1 MNHFFKKKKSLQIFL
16 LKFATGKK
24 EVTIKCG
31 VQRTKDKKEKET
43 KEGLGMREWKNQTL
57 SSFPPPF
64 CNY

>member
-31 VQRTKDKKEKET
+31 VQRTKDKKRKRNQGRPWNSGMEKPDPII
-43 KEGLGMREWKNQTL
+43 LPSPIL
-57 SSFPPPF
+57 
-64 CNY
+64 